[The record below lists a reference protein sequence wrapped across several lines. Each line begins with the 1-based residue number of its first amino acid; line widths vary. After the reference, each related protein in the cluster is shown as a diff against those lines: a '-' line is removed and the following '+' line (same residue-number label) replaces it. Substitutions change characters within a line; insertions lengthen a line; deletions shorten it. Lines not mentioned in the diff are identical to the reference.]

1 MKKYEFT
8 GETKTINLSSRTVT
22 LHRIKAVVEFGLVK
36 VGELGGW
43 IEKEENLSHKGD
55 AWVSGDAVVRE
66 NAEVRGN
73 AVVSENAVVRGN
85 AVVSENAEVFS
96 VRHVLVI
103 GPIGSRNAFTT
114 FYHDKD
120 NEITVQCGC
129 FIGKIDKF
137 LKKVT
142 QTHCDSKYALVYR
155 AAVEVARLQIEL

>member
-66 NAEVRGN
+66 NAEVSGN
-73 AVVSENAVVRGN
+73 AVVSGDAVVR
-85 AVVSENAEVFS
+85 ENAWVRVQSVLSSLFS
-96 VRHVLVI
+96 CFQPWTFSPESHMILIPVPTDSLNQHTS
-103 GPIGSRNAFTT
+103 SRISLKTP
-114 FYHDKD
+114 YLLH
-120 NEITVQCGC
+120 
-129 FIGKIDKF
+129 IDTSASSF
-137 LKKVT
+137 FPT
-142 QTHCDSKYALVYR
+142 P
-155 AAVEVARLQIEL
+155 AR